1 MLEIVVAIMIIVAMT
16 VMLSNAF
23 APWMHFEKR
32 MSTEDRLNSLMKATE
47 AMYRAKAYYV
57 DSQDIPSTDTMFSGL
72 GAMYT
77 DPSSDPNLVLGTSC
91 TAKATSPSGPSLRDP
106 ATITDGD
113 VPQINN
119 LRALQPFSD
128 QPITALAKDGHGN
141 ALCVLIS
148 KRTSMVH
155 EGYILYYHVIAYI
168 SAGGNHYVEPE
179 TGLVEVSDANG
190 GLPRWQLQ
198 LKGDDKGVVFDGSKV
213 ALENFQLTKDRL
225 TRFARAYES
234 YFKIRYQS
242 RLDKNPNR
250 NYFYANGP
258 AWGIDYNGEPTRNA
272 GDPDE
277 ESSMYTYFD
286 PGLDNLVWPTN
297 RDRNGALSTTM
308 APATLAQLGENS
320 TVAGGDN
327 NVARILGMNDN
338 DILDAWGHLI
348 MIDNAS
354 GRVRSGVGYA
364 PYTAQ
369 FSSLLPGGA
378 NACLNLNN
386 PGNECPWYLTVTAAA
401 TY

>member
-1 MLEIVVAIMIIVAMT
+1 MLEIVVAIMIIVAMS

-32 MSTEDRLNSLMKATE
+32 MSTEDRLNSLMKATD
-47 AMYRAKAYYV
+47 AMYKAKAYYV
-57 DSQDIPSTDTMFSGL
+57 DRADAPATDPALFNDL
-72 GAMYT
+72 GAMFT
-77 DPSSDPNLVLGTSC
+77 DPTNSPDLVLGTSC
-91 TAKATSPSGPSLRDP
+91 NAKATAQYGPAVRDP
-106 ATITDGD
+106 SSVVDGPR
-113 VPQINN
+113 PQIEN

-128 QPITALAKDGHGN
+128 QPMATLAKDGHGN
-141 ALCVLIS
+141 VLCVLVS
-148 KRTSMVH
+148 PRTSMVH
-155 EGYILYYHVIAYI
+155 EGYILYYHVVAFI
-168 SAGGNHYVEPE
+168 SAGGNHYVEPD
-179 TGLVEVSDANG
+179 TGLVQVPDANG

-213 ALENFQLTKDRL
+213 ALDNFQLTKDRL

-250 NYFYANGP
+250 DYFYVNGP
-258 AWGIDYNGEPTRNA
+258 SWGEGFNGEPTRGA

-277 ESSMYTYFD
+277 ESSLHTYFD

-297 RDRNGALSTTM
+297 WERQGALSTTM
-308 APATLAQLGENS
+308 APATLTQLSENS
-320 TVAGGDN
+320 TVAGGPN
-327 NVARILGMNDN
+327 NVARILGINDN

-348 MIDNAS
+348 IVDNAS

-369 FSSLLPGGA
+369 FGALLPGGES
-378 NACLNLNN
+378 CINLND
-386 PGNECPWYLTVTAAA
+386 PGTQCPWYLTVTAAA

>member
-1 MLEIVVAIMIIVAMT
+1 
-16 VMLSNAF
+16 
-23 APWMHFEKR
+23 
-32 MSTEDRLNSLMKATE
+32 
-47 AMYRAKAYYV
+47 
-57 DSQDIPSTDTMFSGL
+57 
-72 GAMYT
+72 
-77 DPSSDPNLVLGTSC
+77 
-91 TAKATSPSGPSLRDP
+91 
-106 ATITDGD
+106 
-113 VPQINN
+113 
-119 LRALQPFSD
+119 
-128 QPITALAKDGHGN
+128 
-141 ALCVLIS
+141 
-148 KRTSMVH
+148 
-155 EGYILYYHVIAYI
+155 
-168 SAGGNHYVEPE
+168 
-179 TGLVEVSDANG
+179 
-190 GLPRWQLQ
+190 
-198 LKGDDKGVVFDGSKV
+198 
-213 ALENFQLTKDRL
+213 
-225 TRFARAYES
+225 
-234 YFKIRYQS
+234 
-242 RLDKNPNR
+242 
-250 NYFYANGP
+250 
-258 AWGIDYNGEPTRNA
+258 
-272 GDPDE
+272 
-277 ESSMYTYFD
+277 MYTYFD